1 LKASSQIA
9 IVGLGGVFP
18 GARDLDEFWQNIL
31 SAKDAAIDVGADRWR
46 LNPDDLYSPKLEAD
60 KVNSRRACLIQDF
73 EFNPEG
79 FNVDAGL
86 LNRLDP
92 MYQILLQAGRDA
104 WADANTSAIDKRR
117 VGIIIGNIV
126 LPTESSSQF
135 SDEQF
140 KALFEKQLKI
150 ASDNKPDTT
159 EALNR
164 YVAGLPGGLL
174 AKALGLGAGA
184 YTLDAA
190 CASSLYSL
198 KYAVDE
204 LVAGRTDAMLAGGV
218 SRPDSLYTQMGFSQ
232 LNAISKSGRCSPF
245 DSKADG
251 LVVGEGA
258 GIFVLKR
265 LEDAI
270 AQDDHIYAT
279 IAGIG
284 LSNDI
289 EGNIM
294 SPDTEGQ
301 SRAMQSAYAKA
312 GWLPNQVQH
321 IECHG
326 TGTPVGD
333 GVEFNS
339 LKNLWQQHNVEGECV
354 IGSVKSNV
362 GHLLTA
368 AGAAALMKTLLAM
381 KHGVLPPTANYET
394 PSNKIDLANSP
405 FKVLAEA
412 APWAVK
418 TNTPRRAAISG
429 FGFGGINAHVLL
441 EQYDKGTAAKNSAS
455 TVPTDK
461 ADIAIVGM
469 ESRLGPWH
477 DQSAFDAAVL
487 FGASDSATQPT
498 NWWGAETDGCK
509 GYLIDEIKIPLGRYR
524 IPPAELKEMLPQ
536 QLLML
541 EVAANAL
548 EDAGLSELT
557 AEQQCRTGVFIGIAL
572 DLNTTNFHFRWLQKQ
587 YAREWLQGL
596 GIALTENELNDWIA
610 KLREASGPAL
620 TANRTMGALGGIV
633 ASRIARAFR
642 IGGPSFTV
650 SAEETSGLRALESG
664 LRALQQNELDQ
675 VIVGSVDLASDL
687 RAVTGH
693 IEYHQQANVADGAT
707 AFILKRHEDALRD
720 GDKVY
725 SIIKGFGA
733 ASAGGCDDKQ
743 LNPSAQVESIQ
754 NACTDAQCHLDDIDH
769 ITLASEA
776 EELADIPILGNVSI
790 NKFPLGHSGA
800 ATGLLAVA
808 SAVSSLRHRL
818 LPTAQDSQVHYWL
831 KDRIKG
837 TRKNLVNASSL
848 DGNAISVLLEEGDA
862 APIAQ
867 TDPAKLFIAAA
878 KDSQTLINKI
888 KQCSFSDE
896 TQYHHDDEQL
906 RVALVVNDNNEF
918 NLACDEAI
926 NAIENNRSIDNGR
939 CFYSSVPLASQGK
952 LAFVYPGSGNH
963 FWGMG
968 QDLGVAFPN
977 VLEKLNSENDS
988 LASQFA
994 QGRFWQSQNSK
1005 ANLDKALS
1013 HEEVIFGQVWLGTF
1027 VSDVVASFAIKP
1039 DAVIGYSLG
1048 ETAGFFSTRTWTA
1061 RDEMLQR
1068 IQKSSLFTEELA
1080 GACTA
1085 VQKAWATD
1093 EPIDWALGV
1102 INTSADNVKAVL
1114 ENYKHVYLLIINTP
1128 NECVIGGDRT
1138 ELNKAVKAL
1147 AAQYHPLSGVTTV
1160 HCEVARPVAQSYRDL
1175 HIFETTPPDD
1185 VTFYSGIRG
1194 AAYKVTQD
1202 AAADSIL
1209 DQALAPFDYT
1219 KVINS
1224 AYEDGVRCFIEM
1236 GPGGSCTRMIDQIL
1250 ADKPHFAKAIC
1261 VKGQDSVDNVMQLLA
1276 RLYAEGVSVDLSQ
1289 LDSAKETNQT
1299 KYKNYLSVKTG
1310 GEAFKVPLPTKV
1322 KDDEVA
1328 SAVVELKQKH
1338 TREEVVQIDQQQ
1350 HNMSSLPLAA
1360 NDGLQPIIEQ
1370 MQLAGQARAEAQAA
1384 FLRVSEGMTK
1394 TLEQA
1399 INMQMQLMAGSDVQM
1414 SPPAYRPE
1422 QRAPS
1427 EEIECLFDRA
1437 ACLEFAIGSIG
1448 NMLGEHFADIDQH
1461 PSRVRLPDE
1470 PLMLVDRILEVN
1482 GEADALTHDLAA
1494 HDVITKGSVITEH
1507 DVLPDAWYLDLGRIP
1522 TCIAVEAGQADLFLS
1537 GYLGIDHI
1545 TKGLAV
1551 YRLLDARITFH
1562 GPLPTAGQTIHYD
1575 IHIEQFFS
1583 QGDTRLFRFNFE
1595 GTVNGQ
1601 RLLTM
1606 TQGCAGFFSQQELD
1620 AGQGIVLTSIEKQK
1634 AEGKLTED
1642 WQQLVSLQVESY
1654 NDAQLNALREGDL
1667 ISCFG
1672 NDFANTGLRNPVGLP
1687 SGRMTL
1693 VHRIL
1698 NLDPAGGRFGIGQ
1711 ITGEADIRP
1720 DDWFLTCH
1728 FVDDRV
1734 MPGTLMYECCLHTL
1748 RVYLL
1753 RMGWIGE
1760 MDEFVYEPMI
1770 GEVSQLKCRGQV
1782 TEETKAVQ
1790 YEITLKEIGYKADGT
1805 PYVLAEALM
1814 YGDHRAIVQMK
1825 NMSVQ
1830 LSGLKRE
1837 RLQALWANQASTQ
1850 TKQVLFDNESILA
1863 FAVGKPSEAFGDRYQ
1878 VFDSERKIARLPG
1891 PPYKFLD
1898 RITSIKDCEP
1908 WVLKAGGIIEAE
1920 YNVPGDDWYFTED
1933 NQPYMPFA
1941 VLLEVALQPCG
1952 WLAAYLGSALT
1963 SETDI
1968 SFRNL
1973 GGKATQFIKVSPE
1986 MGTLT
1991 TKVKITN
1998 VSQSGGMI
2006 IQNFDYEMHAD
2017 AGMVYKGNTYF
2028 GFFSHEALAE
2038 QVGIRDVEPYKAS
2051 QEEQARGKSFAY
2063 PAEAPMPAEM
2073 MRMVDEITL
2082 YDPEGGPNGLG
2093 FIEGIAKVKEEAWF
2107 FKAHFYEDPVWPG
2120 SLGLES
2126 FMQLLKVFAWERWQD
2141 ELEIGQFAFESMAL
2155 NQLHE
2160 WVYRGQIL
2168 PVDDKVTVQ
2177 AVITEIDDQSRTL
2190 KADGFLTVDG
2200 RIIYQMKDFA
2210 LRIT

>member
-1 LKASSQIA
+1 MAERIA
-9 IVGLGGVFP
+9 IVGIGGVFP
-18 GARDLDEFWQNIL
+18 GACDLDEFWQNIL
-31 SAKDAAIDVGADRWR
+31 SAKDSAIDVGTDRWR
-46 LNPDDLYSPKLEAD
+46 LDPDDLYSPKQEAD
-60 KVNSRRACLIQDF
+60 KVNSRRACLIQNF
-73 EFNPEG
+73 EFDPEG
-79 FNVDAGL
+79 FNVDADL

-92 MYQILLQAGRDA
+92 MYQILLHAGRNA
-104 WADANTSAIDKRR
+104 WVDTNTNAIDKRR

-126 LPTESSSQF
+126 LPTESSSLL

-140 KALFEKQLKI
+140 KTLFETQLKI
-150 ASDNKPDTT
+150 SSNGKSDTT

-198 KYAVDE
+198 KYAIDE
-204 LVAGRTDAMLAGGV
+204 LVSGRTDAMLAGGV

-251 LVVGEGA
+251 LVVGEGT

-270 AQDDHIYAT
+270 AHNDHIYAT

-339 LKNLWQQHNVEGECV
+339 LKNLWKQYHVEGECV

-412 APWAVK
+412 APWEVK
-418 TNTPRRAAISG
+418 INIPRRAAISG

-441 EQYDKGTAAKNSAS
+441 EQYDTGTVAKNSAS
-455 TVPTDK
+455 LAPIDK

-469 ESRLGPWH
+469 DSHLGPWH
-477 DQSAFDAAVL
+477 DQLEFDAAVL
-487 FGASDSATQPT
+487 FGENESAAQPR
-498 NWWGAETDGCK
+498 NWWGAETNDCK

-572 DLNTTNFHFRWLQKQ
+572 DLNTTNFHFRWLQKK

-596 GIALTENELNDWIA
+596 GIVLNESELNEWIV
-610 KLREASGPAL
+610 KLRKASGPAL

-687 RAVTGH
+687 RAVKGH
-693 IEYHQQANVADGAT
+693 IEYHQHTNVADGAT
-707 AFILKRHEDALRD
+707 AFILKRHEEALCD
-720 GDKVY
+720 GDKIY

-733 ASAGGCDDKQ
+733 ASAGGCDDKKDN
-743 LNPSAQVESIQ
+743 LAAQVESIQ
-754 NACTDAQCHLDDIDH
+754 NACIDARCHLDDIDH

-776 EELADIPILGNVSI
+776 GYLADIPIFKNVSI
-790 NKFPLGHSGA
+790 NEFPLGHSGA
-800 ATGLLAVA
+800 ATGLFAVA
-808 SAVSSLRHRL
+808 SAVSSLRYRL
-818 LPTAQDSQVHYWL
+818 LPTTQDSQVHYWL

-837 TRKNLVNASSL
+837 TRKNLVNATSL
-848 DGNAISVLLEEGDA
+848 DGNAISVLLEENDT
-862 APIAQ
+862 APIAKINS
-867 TDPAKLFIAAA
+867 AKLFIAAA
-878 KDSQTLINKI
+878 KNSQTLINKI
-888 KQCSFSDE
+888 KKLLFSDAP
-896 TQYHHDDEQL
+896 QYNHDDGQL
-906 RVALVVNDNNEF
+906 RVALFVNDNNEF

-926 NAIENNRSIDNGR
+926 NAIQTNQPIDNGR
-939 CFYSSVPLASQGK
+939 CFYSVAPMASQGK

-968 QDLGVAFPN
+968 QELGVAFPN

-994 QGRFWQSQNSK
+994 KGRFWQSQNSK
-1005 ANLDKALS
+1005 ANLDKVLS

-1027 VSDVVASFAIKP
+1027 VSDVVTSFAIKP

-1068 IQKSSLFTEELA
+1068 IQKSTLFTEELA
-1080 GACTA
+1080 GACTS
-1085 VQKAWATD
+1085 VQKAWGTN

-1102 INTSADNVKAVL
+1102 INTSADNVKIVL

-1138 ELNKAVKAL
+1138 ALNKVVKVL

-1160 HCEVARPVAQSYRDL
+1160 HCEVAKPVAQSYRDL
-1175 HIFETTPPDD
+1175 HLFETTCPDD
-1185 VTFYSGIRG
+1185 VTFYSGNRG
-1194 AAYKVTQD
+1194 GAYNVTQD
-1202 AAADSIL
+1202 SAADSIL

-1236 GPGGSCTRMIDQIL
+1236 GPGSSCTRMIDQIL
-1250 ADKPHFAKAIC
+1250 IDKPYFAKAIC
-1261 VKGQDSVDNVMQLLA
+1261 VKGQDSIDNVMQLLA
-1276 RLYAEGVSVDLSQ
+1276 RLYVEGVSVDLSQ
-1289 LDSAKETNQT
+1289 LDSPKETNKT
-1299 KYKNYLSVKTG
+1299 EYKNYISVKTG
-1310 GEAFKVPLPTKV
+1310 GEPFKVPLPPKGNE
-1322 KDDEVA
+1322 DEIS
-1328 SAVVELKQKH
+1328 SAVVELKQKQ
-1338 TREEVVQIDQQQ
+1338 TREEVVQIDRQQ
-1350 HNMSSLPLAA
+1350 HNMSSLPMDA

-1384 FLRVSEGMTK
+1384 FLRVSQSMTK

-1399 INMQMQLMAGSDVQM
+1399 INMQMQLMAETDVEM
-1414 SPPAYRPE
+1414 SPSSHCLE
-1422 QRAPS
+1422 QRVRS
-1427 EEIECLFDRA
+1427 EEIECQFDRA
-1437 ACLEFAIGSIG
+1437 ACLEFAVGSIG
-1448 NMLGEHFADIDQH
+1448 NMLGENFADIDQY

-1494 HDVITKGSVITEH
+1494 SGSIITEH
-1507 DVLPDAWYLDLGRIP
+1507 DVLPGAWYLDLGRIP
-1522 TCIAVEAGQADLFLS
+1522 TCVAVEAGQADLFLS

-1562 GPLPTAGQTIHYD
+1562 GSLPTAGQTIHYD

-1583 QGDTRLFRFNFE
+1583 QGDTCLFRFNFE

-1601 RLLTM
+1601 PLLTM
-1606 TQGCAGFFSQQELD
+1606 TQGCAGFFSQHELD

-1634 AEGKLTED
+1634 TEGKLTED
-1642 WQQLVSLQVESY
+1642 WHQLVTMNVERY
-1654 NDAQLNALREGDL
+1654 DDEQLNSLRDGDL
-1667 ISCFG
+1667 VSCFG
-1672 NDFANTGLRNPVGLP
+1672 NDFAKIGLNNPVGLP

-1698 NLDPAGGRFGIGQ
+1698 NLNPAGGRFGIGQ

-1753 RMGWIGE
+1753 RMGWVGE

-1790 YEITLKEIGYKADGT
+1790 YEITLKEIGYKTDGT

-1814 YGDHRAIVQMK
+1814 YGDHRAIVQIK

-1837 RLQALWANQASTQ
+1837 RLEALWTNQVTTQ
-1850 TKQVLFDNESILA
+1850 RKQVLFDNETILA
-1863 FAVGKPSEAFGDRYQ
+1863 FAIGKPSEAFGDRYK

-1898 RITSIKDCEP
+1898 RITSIKDCDP

-1920 YNVPGDDWYFTED
+1920 YDIPANDWYFKED
-1933 NQPYMPFA
+1933 NQPYMPFG

-1973 GGKATQFIKVSPE
+1973 GGKATQFIKVSPD

-2017 AGMVYKGNTYF
+2017 TGIVYKGSTYF

-2038 QVGIRDVEPYKAS
+2038 QVGIRDVVPYKAS
-2051 QEEQARGKSFAY
+2051 QEEQARGKSFSY
-2063 PAEAPMPAEM
+2063 PPEAPMPADM
-2073 MRMVDEITL
+2073 MRMIDEITL
-2082 YDPEGGPNGLG
+2082 YDSDGGSNDLG
-2093 FIEGIAKVKEEAWF
+2093 FIEGTANVKEEAWF

-2141 ELEIGQFAFESMAL
+2141 ELEIGQFVFESMAL
-2155 NQLHE
+2155 NQHHE

-2177 AVITEIDDQSRTL
+2177 AIITEIDDRSRTL

>member
-1 LKASSQIA
+1 MTERIA

-31 SAKDAAIDVGADRWR
+31 AAKDTAIEVDADRWR
-46 LNPDDLYSPKLEAD
+46 LQAEDLYAPNLEAD

-73 EFNPEG
+73 EFNAEG

-86 LNRLDP
+86 LKRLDP
-92 MYQILLQAGRDA
+92 MYQILLHAGRDA
-104 WADANTSAIDKRR
+104 WADAKTNKLNKER

-126 LPTESSSQF
+126 LPTESSSLF

-140 KALFEKQLKI
+140 KALFESQL
-150 ASDNKPDTT
+150 NTT
-159 EALNR
+159 LDDQTHKTESLNR
-164 YVAGLPGGLL
+164 YVAGFPGGLL

-204 LVAGRTDAMLAGGV
+204 LIAGRADAMLAGGV

-232 LNAISKSGRCSPF
+232 LNAISKTGRCSPF

-258 GIFVLKR
+258 GIFILKR

-270 AQDDHIYAT
+270 AQEDHIYAT

-312 GWLPNQVQH
+312 AWLPNQVQH

-339 LKNLWQQHNVEGECV
+339 LRDLWQQHKVDGECV

-381 KHGVLPPTANYET
+381 KHGLLPPTANYAS

-405 FKVLAEA
+405 FKVLDKAE
-412 APWAVK
+412 PWDVK
-418 TNTPRRAAISG
+418 DNQPRRAAISG

-441 EQYDKGTAAKNSAS
+441 EQYEKDAVKKNAATMVQSDNA
-455 TVPTDK
+455 
-461 ADIAIVGM
+461 AIAIVGM
-469 ESRLGPWH
+469 ESRLGLWNNQPE
-477 DQSAFDAAVL
+477 FDSAVL
-487 FGASDSATQPT
+487 FGADQSLTVPT
-498 NWWGAETDGCK
+498 NWWGADAGECK
-509 GYLIDEIKIPLGRYR
+509 GHLIDEVRVPLGRYR

-557 AEQQCRTGVFIGIAL
+557 NEQQCRTGVFIGIAL
-572 DLNTTNFHFRWLQKQ
+572 DLNTTNFHFRWMQKK
-587 YAREWLQGL
+587 YARQWLQNL
-596 GIALTENELNDWIA
+596 GIKLNEEELKAWIEN
-610 KLREASGPAL
+610 LRAACGPAL
-620 TANRTMGALGGIV
+620 SANRTMGALGGIV

-650 SAEETSGLRALESG
+650 SAEETSGLLALESG

-687 RAVTGH
+687 RAVKGH
-693 IEYHQQANVADGAT
+693 VEYHGQSTVADGAT
-707 AFILKRHEDALRD
+707 AFILKRYDDALRD

-733 ASAGGCDDKQ
+733 ASAGGCDDHQ
-743 LNPSAQVESIQ
+743 INASAQIQSIQ
-754 NACTDAQCHLDDIDH
+754 NACFDAACHLDEIDQIVYATDKEV
-769 ITLASEA
+769 ITDS
-776 EELADIPILGNVSI
+776 PILNNIKRSH
-790 NKFPLGHSGA
+790 FQLGHSGA
-800 ATGLLAVA
+800 AAGLMAVA
-808 SAVSSLRHRL
+808 NAVSSLRHRIV
-818 LPTAQDSQVHYWL
+818 PSGKNGQAHFWL
-831 KDRIKG
+831 KDRSQG
-837 TRKNLVNASSL
+837 LRKSLVNATSL
-848 DGNAISVLLEEGDA
+848 DGNAISLLLEEGEENTA
-862 APIAQ
+862 SKAVS
-867 TDPAKLFIAAA
+867 AKLYVVSAEN
-878 KDSQTLINKI
+878 SETLINKI
-888 KQCSFSDE
+888 NNLSYSDVP
-896 TQYHHDDEQL
+896 QYHDNDKKQ
-906 RVALVVNDNNEF
+906 RVALVVKDKNEF
-918 NLACDEAI
+918 TLACKEAV
-926 NAIENNRSIDNGR
+926 NAIQKNETIDNGR
-939 CFYSSVPLASQGK
+939 CFYSSKPLPANSK

-968 QDLGVAFPN
+968 QALGLAFPN
-977 VLEKLNSENDS
+977 VLAKLNTENES

-994 QGRFWQSQNSK
+994 NGRFWQAHDSETNR
-1005 ANLDKALS
+1005 DKPLS

-1027 VSDVVASFAIKP
+1027 VSDVVSSFAIKP

-1061 RDEMLQR
+1061 RDDMLQR
-1068 IQKSSLFTEELA
+1068 IQESTLFTEELA
-1080 GACTA
+1080 GPCTS
-1085 VQKAWATD
+1085 VQKAWGTD
-1093 EPIDWALGV
+1093 EPVDWALGV
-1102 INTSADNVKAVL
+1102 VNTSAEKVNAVL
-1114 ENYKHVYLLIINTP
+1114 ENYKRVYLLITNTP
-1128 NECVIGGDRT
+1128 KECVIGGDRT
-1138 ELNKAVKAL
+1138 ELNKAVKEL
-1147 AAQYHPLSGVTTV
+1147 SAQYHPLSGVTTV
-1160 HCEVARPVAQSYRDL
+1160 HCEVAKPVEKAYRDL
-1175 HIFETTPPDD
+1175 HIFETTPPAD

-1194 AAYKVTQD
+1194 GAYKVTQD
-1202 AAADSIL
+1202 SAADSIL

-1224 AYEDGVRCFIEM
+1224 AYDDGVRLFIEM

-1250 ADKPHFAKAIC
+1250 ADKPHYAKAVC
-1261 VKGQDSVDNVMQLLA
+1261 VKGQDSVANVLQLLG
-1276 RLYAEGVSVDLSQ
+1276 RLYAEGISLDLSQ
-1289 LDSAKETNQT
+1289 LNSHLDDNKKEYENFI
-1299 KYKNYLSVKTG
+1299 SVKTG
-1310 GEAFKVPLPTKV
+1310 GEPFDVPRPPKAEVLDTSKSDVVDIKQKQISDAVTANQQTQEIISPLP
-1322 KDDEVA
+1322 
-1328 SAVVELKQKH
+1328 
-1338 TREEVVQIDQQQ
+1338 
-1350 HNMSSLPLAA
+1350 MAA
-1360 NDGLQPIIEQ
+1360 NDGLQPLIQQ
-1370 MQLAGQARAEAQAA
+1370 MQLAEQARADAQAA
-1384 FLRVSEGMTK
+1384 FLRVSQGMTE

-1399 INMQMQLMAGSDVQM
+1399 INMQMQLMAGKDVQVPLA
-1414 SPPAYRPE
+1414 SLGEAQFRPK
-1422 QRAPS
+1422 RNV
-1427 EEIECLFDRA
+1427 ECQFDRET
-1437 ACLEFAIGSIG
+1437 CLEFAIGSIG
-1448 NMLGEHFADIDQH
+1448 KMLGDRFADVDKH

-1470 PLMLVDRILEVN
+1470 PLMLVDRIIKVN
-1482 GEADALTHDLAA
+1482 GEADALTHDMSAS
-1494 HDVITKGSVITEH
+1494 GSVITEH
-1507 DVLPDAWYLDLGRIP
+1507 DVLPGAWYLDLGRIP

-1575 IHIEQFFS
+1575 IHIEHFFS

-1595 GTVNGQ
+1595 GTVNGEP
-1601 RLLTM
+1601 LLTM
-1606 TQGCAGFFSQQELD
+1606 THGCAGFFTQQELD
-1620 AGQGIVLTSIEKQK
+1620 AGQGIVLTSMEKQQ
-1634 AEGKLTED
+1634 AQGKFTED
-1642 WQQLVSLQVESY
+1642 WQQLVQMKTERYSDE
-1654 NDAQLNALREGDL
+1654 QLNALRRGDL
-1667 ISCFG
+1667 ASCFG
-1672 NDFANTGLRNPVGLP
+1672 NDFSNIGLNNLVGLP

-1698 NLDPAGGRFGIGQ
+1698 NLDPNGGRFGIGQ

-1760 MDEFVYEPMI
+1760 MDEFVYEPII

-1805 PYVLAEALM
+1805 PYVLADALM

-1837 RLQALWANQASTQ
+1837 RLATLWANQNTTQ
-1850 TKQVLFDNESILA
+1850 TTIHAKQVLFDNESILA
-1863 FAVGKPSEAFGDRYQ
+1863 FAIGKPSAAFGDRYK

-1898 RITSIKDCEP
+1898 RITSIKDCEQ

-1920 YNVPGDDWYFTED
+1920 YDVPVDEWYFTED

-1973 GGKATQFIKVSPE
+1973 GGKATQFMLVTPE
-1986 MGTLT
+1986 VGTLT

-2038 QVGIRDVEPYKAS
+2038 QVGIRDAEPYQANAA
-2051 QEEQARGKSFAY
+2051 EQARGKSFAY
-2063 PAEAPMPAEM
+2063 PTNAPLPADM

-2093 FIEGIAKVKEEAWF
+2093 FIEGLANVKEEAWF
-2107 FKAHFYEDPVWPG
+2107 FKAHFFEDPVWPG

-2141 ELEIGQFAFESMAL
+2141 SLEIGQFAFESMAL
-2155 NQLHE
+2155 NHVHE

-2168 PVDDKVTVQ
+2168 PVDDQVTVQ
-2177 AVITEIDDQSRTL
+2177 AVITELDDQSRTL
-2190 KADGFLTVDG
+2190 RADGFLTVDG

>member
-1 LKASSQIA
+1 MKELNRIA
-9 IVGLGGVFP
+9 IVGIGGVFP
-18 GARDLDEFWQNIL
+18 GARNLDEFWQNIL
-31 SAKDAAIDVGADRWR
+31 SAKDTATDVGADRWR
-46 LNPDDLYSPKLEAD
+46 LDPADLYSPELEAD
-60 KVNSRRACLIQDF
+60 KVNSRRACLIQGF
-73 EFNPEG
+73 EFNPDG
-79 FNVDAGL
+79 FDVDADL

-92 MYQILLQAGRDA
+92 MYQILLHAGRDA
-104 WADANTSAIDKRR
+104 WADTNTSAIDKSR

-140 KALFEKQLKI
+140 KDLFETQLNTTTYHDDEKT
-150 ASDNKPDTT
+150 AS
-159 EALNR
+159 LNR

-198 KYAVDE
+198 KYAADE
-204 LVAGRTDAMLAGGV
+204 LIAGRSDVMLAGGV

-265 LEDAI
+265 LDDAI
-270 AQDDHIYAT
+270 AHNDHIYAT

-284 LSNDI
+284 LSNDL

-301 SRAMQSAYAKA
+301 SRAMQSAYTKA

-333 GVEFNS
+333 GVEFSS
-339 LKNLWQQHNVEGECV
+339 LNNLWQQHNVKGECV

-381 KHGVLPPTANYET
+381 KHGVLPPTANFES
-394 PSNKIDLANSP
+394 PSNKIDLSNSS
-405 FKVLAEA
+405 FKVLVKAE
-412 APWAVK
+412 PWQVEA
-418 TNTPRRAAISG
+418 NTPRRAAISG

-441 EQYDKGTAAKNSAS
+441 EQYDKNAIANNTISAIE
-455 TVPTDK
+455 TDK
-461 ADIAIVGM
+461 DDIAIVGM
-469 ESRLGPWH
+469 ETRLGPWN
-477 DQSAFDAAVL
+477 DQSAFDSAVL
-487 FGASDSATQPT
+487 FGADKKTTRPI
-498 NWWGAETDGCK
+498 NWWGIETNGCK
-509 GYLIDEIKIPLGRYR
+509 GHLINEIDVPLGRYR

-548 EDAGLSELT
+548 DDAGLSELT

-572 DLNTTNFHFRWLQKQ
+572 DLNTTNFHFRWMQKK
-587 YAREWLQGL
+587 YARDWLQVL
-596 GIALTENELNDWIA
+596 GIQLGEEELNEWIA
-610 KLREASGPAL
+610 KLREACGPAL
-620 TANRTMGALGGIV
+620 SANRTMGALGGIV
-633 ASRIARAFR
+633 ASRIARTFR

-650 SAEETSGLRALESG
+650 SAEETSGLCALESG

-687 RAVTGH
+687 RAVKGH
-693 IEYHQQANVADGAT
+693 IEHYGKTTIADGAT
-707 AFILKRHEDALRD
+707 AFILKRYKDALRD

-733 ASAGGCDDKQ
+733 ATADGCDIKAIDPGVQ
-743 LNPSAQVESIQ
+743 ISSIQ
-754 NACTDAQCHLDDIDH
+754 NACADAQCHLDEIDQ
-769 ITLASEA
+769 IVYSTQQEVLTDS
-776 EELADIPILGNVSI
+776 PILKNARI
-790 NKFPLGHSGA
+790 NILPLGHSGA
-800 ATGLLAVA
+800 ANGLMTVA
-808 SAVSSLRHRL
+808 SAVTGLYHRL
-818 LPTAQDSQVHYWL
+818 LPTDKESNTQYWL
-831 KDRIKG
+831 KDRVNG
-837 TRKNLVNASSL
+837 PRKSLVNATSL
-848 DGNAISVLLEEGDA
+848 DGNAVSVLLEEGTA
-862 APIAQ
+862 EPIVKTGA
-867 TDPAKLFIAAA
+867 AKLFI
-878 KDSQTLINKI
+878 DSANNTQTLVNKI
-888 KQCSFSDE
+888 KSLSFSDE
-896 TQYHHDDEQL
+896 TQYRENDDKL
-906 RVALVVNDNNEF
+906 RIAIVVDNKSEF
-918 NLACDEAI
+918 NIACDEIVSAV
-926 NAIENNRSIDNGR
+926 ENNESIDNGR
-939 CFYSSVPLASQGK
+939 CFYAVSPLATQGK

-968 QDLGVAFPN
+968 QELGVAYPHI
-977 VLEKLNSENDS
+977 LEKLNSENES

-994 QGRFWQSQNSK
+994 KGRFWQDQNNK
-1005 ANLDKALS
+1005 INRDKELS

-1027 VSDVVASFAIKP
+1027 VSDVVSGFAIKP

-1061 RDEMLQR
+1061 RDEMLRR
-1068 IQKSSLFTEELA
+1068 IQQSTLFTEELA
-1080 GACTA
+1080 GPCKS
-1085 VQKAWATD
+1085 VQKAWGSTEAV
-1093 EPIDWALGV
+1093 DWALGV
-1102 INTSADNVKAVL
+1102 INTSADKVKAVL
-1114 ENYKHVYLLIINTP
+1114 KNYKRVYLLIINTP
-1128 NECVIGGDRT
+1128 SECVIGGDRT
-1138 ELNKAVKAL
+1138 ELNKAVKEL
-1147 AAQYHPLSGVTTV
+1147 AVQYHPLSGVTTV
-1160 HCEVARPVAQSYRDL
+1160 HCEVAKPVEKAYRDL

-1185 VTFYSGIRG
+1185 ITFYSGIRG
-1194 AAYKVTQD
+1194 GAYEVTQD
-1202 AAADSIL
+1202 SAADSIL

-1219 KVINS
+1219 QVINS
-1224 AYEDGVRCFIEM
+1224 AYDDGVRFFIEM

-1250 ADKPHFAKAIC
+1250 DGKPHFAKALC
-1261 VKGQDSVDNVMQLLA
+1261 VKGQDSVKNVMTLLA

-1289 LDSAKETNQT
+1289 LDSPKELIKT
-1299 KYKNYLSVKTG
+1299 KYKNHISVKTG
-1310 GEAFKVPLPTKV
+1310 GEPFKVPLPPKEKV
-1322 KDDEVA
+1322 DESVSEA
-1328 SAVVELKQKH
+1328 LALKQNQ
-1338 TREEVVQIDQQQ
+1338 TREEIIQQDQQQ
-1350 HNMSSLPLAA
+1350 NISSLPMVA
-1360 NDGLQPIIEQ
+1360 NGGLQPIIEQ
-1370 MQLAGQARAEAQAA
+1370 MQLAEQARAGAQET
-1384 FLRVSEGMTK
+1384 FLRVSQGMTQ

-1399 INMQMQLMAGSDVQM
+1399 INMQMQLMEGGAVQVPLTS
-1414 SPPAYRPE
+1414 SPPGQHTPT
-1422 QRAPS
+1422 Q
-1427 EEIECLFDRA
+1427 EIECQFGRA
-1437 ACLEFAIGSIG
+1437 ACMEFAIGSIG
-1448 NMLGEHFADIDQH
+1448 NMLGERFADIDQH

-1482 GEADALTHDLAA
+1482 GKADALMHDLSNP
-1494 HDVITKGSVITEH
+1494 DVITKGSVVTEH
-1507 DVLPDAWYLDLGRIP
+1507 DVLPGAWYLDLGRIP

-1575 IHIEQFFS
+1575 IHIEHFFS

-1595 GTVNGQ
+1595 GSIDGQ
-1601 RLLTM
+1601 PLLTM
-1606 TQGCAGFFSQQELD
+1606 THGCAGFFTQQELD
-1620 AGQGIVLTSIEKQK
+1620 AGQGIVLTSMEKQQ
-1634 AEGKLTED
+1634 AQGAFTGD
-1642 WQQLVSLQVESY
+1642 WQQLVSLQVESF
-1654 NDAQLNALREGDL
+1654 NDDQLNALREGDL
-1667 ISCFG
+1667 VSCFG
-1672 NDFANTGLRNPVGLP
+1672 NDFANTGLVNPVGLP

-1698 NLDPAGGRFGIGQ
+1698 KLDPHGGRFGIGQ

-1760 MDEFVYEPMI
+1760 MDEFVYEPII

-1805 PYVLAEALM
+1805 PYVLADALM

-1830 LSGLKRE
+1830 LSGLKRD
-1837 RLQALWANQASTQ
+1837 RLELLWSNQNTTP

-1863 FAVGKPSEAFGDRYQ
+1863 FAIGKPSDAFGDRYK
-1878 VFDSERKIARLPG
+1878 VFDNERKIARLPG

-1898 RITSIKDCEP
+1898 RITSIKDCEQ

-1920 YNVPGDDWYFTED
+1920 YDVPVDEWYFSED

-1963 SETDI
+1963 SDTDI

-1986 MGTLT
+1986 IGTVT

-2006 IQNFDYEMHAD
+2006 IQNFDYEMQSAQ
-2017 AGMVYKGNTYF
+2017 GLVYKGNTYF

-2038 QVGIRDVEPYKAS
+2038 QVGIRDAVPYKANK
-2051 QEEQARGKSFAY
+2051 EELARGKSFIY
-2063 PAEAPMPAEM
+2063 PSQAPMPADM
-2073 MRMVDEITL
+2073 MRMVDEISF
-2082 YDPEGGPNGLG
+2082 YDLDGGPNGLG
-2093 FIEGIAKVKEEAWF
+2093 FIEGIANVKQEAWF

-2126 FMQLLKVFAWERWQD
+2126 FMQLLKVFAWERWQN
-2141 ELEIGQFAFESMAL
+2141 ELEIGQFVFESMAL
-2155 NQLHE
+2155 NQTHE

-2168 PVDDKVTVQ
+2168 PVDVKVTVQ
-2177 AVITEIDDQSRTL
+2177 AVITEIGEQDRSL